1 MDRIYRALIAHRHL
15 AYSYSDLDSSVFH
28 VVGACVDLLPVNVWL
43 LVESGYQ
50 RFGSR
55 LVGGKGKA
63 VVSFVIVLVV
73 GVQACS
79 CFGGNQAG
87 DAIEQ
92 HCEGC

>member
-1 MDRIYRALIAHRHL
+1 ME
-15 AYSYSDLDSSVFH
+15 SD
-28 VVGACVDLLPVNVWL
+28 
-43 LVESGYQ
+43 YQ